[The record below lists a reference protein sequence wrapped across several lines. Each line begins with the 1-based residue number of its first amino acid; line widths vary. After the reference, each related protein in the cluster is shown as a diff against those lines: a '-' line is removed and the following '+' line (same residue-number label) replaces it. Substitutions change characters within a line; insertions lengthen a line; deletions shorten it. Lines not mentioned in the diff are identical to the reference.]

1 MPSANVKPEQV
12 ASFVEIYCDLF
23 KKAVREGKS
32 PQDLVPMVLNSYA
45 SWGDV
50 GPPQVKK
57 LMYLAFQLPPVMA
70 RKRVYEYLGGAITSK
85 MLANADSR
93 GIGTRVRFEMGRSV
107 CYPTLYLL
115 EWLEDQNVRVGV
127 EEKRR
132 A

>member
-1 MPSANVKPEQV
+1 MQNGCVNSKNVEE
-12 ASFVEIYCDLF
+12 FVEVYCDLF

-32 PQDLVPMVLNSYA
+32 PHDLVPVVLNSYA
-45 SWGDV
+45 SWGEV
-50 GPPQVKK
+50 GPPRLSR
-57 LMYLAFQLPPVMA
+57 LMYLAFQLPPVIA

-93 GIGTRVRFEMGRSV
+93 GVGPRVRLEMGRNI

-115 EWLEDQNVRVGV
+115 EWLEDQNVAVRT
-127 EEKRR
+127 